1 MVGVR
6 AKSMHVNEK
15 FLEKP
20 VPMKTSYYITTPIYY
35 VNDKPHIGHAYTTL
49 ACDALARFKR
59 LDGYDVMFLTG
70 TDEHGQKVQKSAEEK
85 GIDPKDFTDQVSQN
99 FRDLTSLLNFT
110 NDDFIRTTEERHH
123 KACQLLWNTLIDN
136 GDIYLGS
143 YAGWY
148 AVRDEAFYSESEIV
162 DGKAPSGAPVEWV
175 EEPSYFFRLSAYQDK
190 LLAHYEAN
198 PEFVSPRSRFN
209 EVKSFVSGGLNDL
222 SVSRASFSW
231 GVPVPGDDKHVMY
244 VWLDALTN
252 YITAAG
258 YGQDNGEAEFS
269 HRWPADL
276 HMVGKDILRFHTVY
290 WPAFLMA
297 AGIPLPKRVF
307 AHGWWTNEGQK
318 ISKSLGNVI
327 DPVKI
332 AETYGLDQM
341 RYFLLREVPFGNDGD
356 FSHTAMVHRM
366 NGDLANDLGNL
377 SQRVLSMIF
386 KNCDGVMPLA
396 PVTLSDADTKLLD
409 QVDHLLTLQRS
420 HYDAQLFH
428 EALKSIWDVVGAAN
442 RYVDEM
448 APWALRKTDPQRMGE
463 VLWVL
468 AETLRQIA
476 ILIQPVMP
484 EASAKML
491 DQLKIDENSRDFS
504 HLGVDHRMAGGQGL
518 ERPQPIFPRYTEE
531 GAE

>member
-1 MVGVR
+1 MS
-6 AKSMHVNEK
+6 K
-15 FLEKP
+15 
-20 VPMKTSYYITTPIYY
+20 SYYLTTPIYY

-59 LDGYDVMFLTG
+59 LDGFDVMFLTG
-70 TDEHGQKVQKSAEEK
+70 TDEHGQKVQKSAEDK
-85 GIDPKDFTDQVSQN
+85 GIDPKTFTDQVSQN
-99 FRDLTSLLNFT
+99 FRDLTATLNFT
-110 NDDFIRTTEERHH
+110 NDDFIRTTEERHY
-123 KACQLLWNTLIDN
+123 KSCQKLWNTLIEN

-148 AVRDEAFYSESEIV
+148 AVRDEAFYAESEIT

-190 LLAHYEAN
+190 LLAHYDAN
-198 PEFVSPRSRFN
+198 PDFVAPKSRLN
-209 EVKSFVSGGLNDL
+209 EVRSFVAGGLNDL

-231 GVPVPGDDKHVMY
+231 GVPVPGDDAHVMY

-258 YGQDNGEAEFS
+258 YGQDDEAGRFPN
-269 HRWPADL
+269 RWPADL
-276 HMVGKDILRFHTVY
+276 HMVGKDIVRFHAVY

-297 AGIPLPKRVF
+297 AGVPLPKRVY

-327 DPVKI
+327 DPVDI

-356 FSHTAMVHRM
+356 FSHNAMVHRM

-386 KNCDGVMPLA
+386 KNCDGVMPSKPTALA
-396 PVTLSDADTKLLD
+396 EADETILK
-409 QVDHLLTLQRS
+409 QVDGLLERQRY
-420 HYDAQLFH
+420 HYDNQQFH
-428 EALKSIWDVVGAAN
+428 EALKDIWDVVSAAN
-442 RYVDEM
+442 RYVDDM
-448 APWALRKTDPQRMGE
+448 APWALRKTDLDRMGD

-468 AETLRQIA
+468 AETLRQVA
-476 ILIQPVMP
+476 ILIQPVIP
-484 EASAKML
+484 EASVAML
-491 DQLKIDENSRDFS
+491 DQLVVPDDARGFDQLGQGS
-504 HLGVDHRMAGGQGL
+504 HMQGGQAIDK
-518 ERPQPIFPRYTEE
+518 PVPIFPRYVEE
-531 GAE
+531 ESA

>member
-1 MVGVR
+1 MS
-6 AKSMHVNEK
+6 K
-15 FLEKP
+15 
-20 VPMKTSYYITTPIYY
+20 SYYLTTPIYY

-59 LDGYDVMFLTG
+59 LDGFDVMFLTG
-70 TDEHGQKVQKSAEEK
+70 TDEHGQKVQKSAEDK
-85 GIDPKDFTDQVSQN
+85 GIDPKTFTDQVSQN
-99 FRDLTSLLNFT
+99 FRDLTATLNFT
-110 NDDFIRTTEERHH
+110 NDDFIRTTEERHY
-123 KACQLLWNTLIDN
+123 KSCQKLWNTLIEN

-148 AVRDEAFYSESEIV
+148 AVRDEAFYAESEIT

-190 LLAHYEAN
+190 LLTHYDAN
-198 PEFVSPRSRFN
+198 PDFVAPKSRLN
-209 EVKSFVSGGLNDL
+209 EVRSFVAGGLNDL

-231 GVPVPGDDKHVMY
+231 GVPVPGDDAHVMY

-258 YGQDNGEAEFS
+258 YGQDDEADRFPS
-269 HRWPADL
+269 RWPADL
-276 HMVGKDILRFHTVY
+276 HMVGKDIVRFHAVY

-297 AGIPLPKRVF
+297 AGVPLPKRVY

-327 DPVKI
+327 DPVDI

-356 FSHTAMVHRM
+356 FSHNAMVHRM

-386 KNCDGVMPLA
+386 KNCDGVMPSKPTALA
-396 PVTLSDADTKLLD
+396 EADETILK
-409 QVDHLLTLQRS
+409 QVDGLLERQRD
-420 HYDAQLFH
+420 HYDNQQFH
-428 EALKSIWDVVGAAN
+428 EALKDIWDVVSAAN
-442 RYVDEM
+442 RYVDDM
-448 APWALRKTDPQRMGE
+448 APWALRKTDLDRMGD

-468 AETLRQIA
+468 AETLRQVA

-484 EASAKML
+484 EASAAML
-491 DQLKIDENSRDFS
+491 DQLVVPDDARGFDQLGQGS
-504 HLGVDHRMAGGQGL
+504 HMQGGQAIDK
-518 ERPQPIFPRYTEE
+518 PVPIFPRYVEE
-531 GAE
+531 ESA